1 MKQEDKSSKIEELA
15 RRRGFFWIGSEI
27 YNGLSG
33 FYDYGHLGSSMKR
46 KWENIREPYAFF
58 VASPSIIK

>member
-1 MKQEDKSSKIEELA
+1 MSIKNVDKIEELS

-33 FYDYGHLGSSMKR
+33 FYDYGHLGTKV
-46 KWENIREPYAFF
+46 KKNWENVWRNYFL
-58 VASPSIIK
+58 SDTTLT